1 MFAALNVTHAETL
14 LEKPPIKIIV
24 TITVFFNPVRFVF
37 PRNGLIKKFKSYTE
51 VTKKF
56 ALSTIKSR
64 F

>member
-37 PRNGLIKKFKSYTE
+37 PRNGLIKN
-51 VTKKF
+51 
-56 ALSTIKSR
+56 SR
-64 F
+64 AIQR